1 MVDAFLKMI
10 EKNTSPDLQRKLGL
24 FPLTNIVI
32 ANMIGAGIFTTSGL
46 LIGDLL
52 DPVLMIVLWIVGG
65 IIALCGA
72 LAYGRL
78 GAAFPQA
85 GGEYVFLSNL
95 YHPLLGFLS
104 GWTSFVVGFSAPIA
118 ASSIGFSEY
127 LSRAF
132 PWLFQWTFLGS
143 DSVVPARSFAILVI
157 VLFTLIHMRGIE
169 TGARIQNYLTVLKVG
184 LIAALIL
191 AGLSLGKGDLSHFDD
206 SESFTFGF
214 SGWKTIGLSLMW
226 IMFAYSGWNAATY
239 IGSEVRNPDKHL
251 PLSLVVGTSIVI
263 LLYVGLN
270 ITFVYALSPGEMIGV
285 ISVGGLAMGALFGG
299 PMETISSVLISFALF
314 SSLSAFIILGPRVY
328 YAMARD
334 GMFFK
339 SISYVHPRF
348 AVPTRSIALQGLI
361 AVIMVLSGTFDQIL
375 TFMGFSLGIFPLFA
389 VLGVFKLKREGGA
402 ERGSTASFIASAFY
416 VLAGLSILIFAYL
429 ERPLESSI
437 ALATVAA
444 GVPLYYLFRRR
455 SNAERS
461 A

>member
-1 MVDAFLKMI
+1 MI
-10 EKNTSPDLQRKLGL
+10 NERLNPDLQRKLGL

-46 LIGDLL
+46 LIADLI
-52 DPVLMIVLWIVGG
+52 DPVLMIALWIIGG

-78 GAAFPQA
+78 GTAFPQA
-85 GGEYVFLSNL
+85 GGEYIFLSNL

-132 PWLFQWTFLGS
+132 PWLFQWTFLGDNS
-143 DSVVPARSFAILVI
+143 LVPAKAFAILVI
-157 VLFTLIHMRGIE
+157 LLFTLIHMRGIE
-169 TGARIQNYLTVLKVG
+169 MGARIQNYLTVLKVG
-184 LIAALIL
+184 LIVALIL
-191 AGLSLGKGDLSHFDD
+191 GGLAIGKGDLNHFTEGQAF
-206 SESFTFGF
+206 SFGF

-251 PLSLVVGTSIVI
+251 PLSLYVGTAIVI

-270 ITFVYALSPGEMIGV
+270 ITFVYALNPVEMSGV

-299 PMETISSVLISFALF
+299 SIETISSVLISFALF

-334 GMFFK
+334 GIFFK
-339 SISYVHPRF
+339 SVSFIHPRF
-348 AVPTRSIALQGLI
+348 EVPTRSIALQG
-361 AVIMVLSGTFDQIL
+361 AFASVMVLSGTFDQIL

-389 VLGVFKLKREGGA
+389 VLGVFKLKRQEGKGWDVA
-402 ERGSTASFIASAFY
+402 ASRPASVLY
-416 VLAGLSILIFAYL
+416 VLTGLCILILAFL
-429 ERPLESSI
+429 ERPFESSI
-437 ALATVAA
+437 ALVTVAA

-455 SNAERS
+455 SNAKQS